1 MIRRTL
7 FWLLVAAGPAAAET
21 DYELIRDFDVIALQ
35 REFAY
40 VKDPK
45 VLKWER
51 PIRFHVVRE
60 APVGDAEIAVLA
72 AHFDD
77 LSALTGIAF
86 SAAGRMVDANFRVL
100 FVRQRDLAETA
111 RRVFAGDDKVID
123 YVSSRANCLAVY
135 GQDGSGALAAVTVVI
150 PVDGKTP
157 RQLRRCIL
165 EETTQSMGLVND
177 APDVG
182 HSLFNSKGGAVDEV
196 TPHDR
201 ILLRLLS
208 HPRIRAGMGRAE
220 ALRIARE
227 VLPEVR

>member
-1 MIRRTL
+1 MIRHAL
-7 FWLLVAAGPAAAET
+7 MWLLVAAGPAAAET

-35 REFAY
+35 REYAY
-40 VKDPK
+40 VENPTI
-45 VLKWER
+45 LKWER
-51 PIRFHVVRE
+51 PIRFHVERG
-60 APVGDAEIAVLA
+60 APVGDAEIDVLA
-72 AHFDD
+72 AHIRD

-86 SAAGRMVDANFRVL
+86 SAAARAAEANFRVL
-100 FVRQRDLAETA
+100 FVHKRDLAATA
-111 RRVFAGDDKVID
+111 RRVFAGNDKVID
-123 YVSSRANCLAVY
+123 YVIDRANCLAVY
-135 GQDGSGALAAVTVVI
+135 GQDGGGALITVTVII

-157 RQLRRCIL
+157 AQLRRCIL

-182 HSLFNSKGGAVDEV
+182 FSLFNSKGGAVDEV

-201 ILLRLLS
+201 ILLRLLY

-227 VLPEVR
+227 VLPELR

>member
-1 MIRRTL
+1 MIRHTL
-7 FWLLVAAGPAAAET
+7 IWLLVAAGPAAAET

-35 REFAY
+35 REYAY
-40 VKDPK
+40 VENPT
-45 VLKWER
+45 VMKWER
-51 PIRFHVVRE
+51 PIRFHVGRD
-60 APVGDAEIAVLA
+60 APVGAAETAFLA

-86 SAAGRMVDANFRVL
+86 SAAGGMADANFRVL
-100 FVRQRDLAETA
+100 FVHKRDLAGTA
-111 RRVFAGDDKVID
+111 RRFFAGDDKVID
-123 YVSSRANCLAVY
+123 FVAEHANCLALY
-135 GQDGSGALAAVTVVI
+135 GQDGGGALATVTVLI

-182 HSLFNSKGGAVDEV
+182 YSLFNSKGGVVDEV

-201 ILLRLLS
+201 ILLRLLY

-227 VLPEVR
+227 VLPELR

>member
-1 MIRRTL
+1 MFQRTL

-35 REFAY
+35 REYAY
-40 VKDPK
+40 VENPM

-51 PIRFHVVRE
+51 PIRFHVGRR
-60 APVGDAEIAVLA
+60 APVGDAEIAFLA
-72 AHFDD
+72 AHLED

-86 SAAGRMVDANFRVL
+86 SAAGRMADANFRVL
-100 FVRQRDLAETA
+100 FVHQRDLAATA
-111 RRVFAGDDKVID
+111 RRVFAGNDKVID
-123 YVSSRANCLAVY
+123 YVAAHANCLAVY
-135 GQDGSGALAAVTVVI
+135 GQDGLGSLAAVTVII

-182 HSLFNSKGGAVDEV
+182 YSLFNSRGGAVDEV

-201 ILLRLLS
+201 ILLRLLY
-208 HPRIRAGMGRAE
+208 HPRIRAGMGRDE
-220 ALRIARE
+220 ALRIARD